1 MIQLQI
7 IGNLAQDA
15 EVKNSNGKD
24 FCVFRLAD
32 SRRWTAADGTKHEDT
47 QWCSCIMS
55 RGYENVVQYLRKGV
69 RVFVSGQP
77 SIDIYSS
84 PKDRCMKARYNLQ
97 VFSVE
102 LVGGQ
107 AEAVPRR
114 LVTHD
119 GQLVNVYKAYYV
131 TQNEINFAEVHE
143 LYGEK
148 GGSYSVDKLGYVWP
162 QGQNSEQAA
171 TVAEEN
177 AIAANT
183 GNAETNPNSDAPF

>member
-1 MIQLQI
+1 MISIQA
-7 IGNLAQDA
+7 IGNLASDA
-15 EVKNSNGKD
+15 EIKNANGKD

-32 SRRWTAADGTKHEDT
+32 SRRWTANDGTKHEET
-47 QWCSCIMS
+47 QWFSCIMS
-55 RGYENVVQYLRKGV
+55 RGFENVVPYLKKGV
-69 RVFVSGQP
+69 RVFIQGQP
-77 SIDIYSS
+77 SIEIYSS
-84 PKDRCMKARYNLQ
+84 PKDRCMKARYNVQ

-114 LVTHD
+114 LVTRD

-131 TQNEINFAEVHE
+131 TNSEVNFTEVHE

-148 GGSYSVDKLGYVWP
+148 GGSYSVDELGYVWP
-162 QGQNSEQAA
+162 QAENSGQKA

-177 AIAANT
+177 AIAADAGT
-183 GNAETNPNSDAPF
+183 TLIDKNSYEIF

>member
-114 LVTHD
+114 LVTSD

-131 TQNEINFAEVHE
+131 TQNEVNFADVHE

-148 GGSYSVDKLGYVWP
+148 GGAYSVDKLGYVWP
-162 QGQNSEQAA
+162 QKENNGQVA

-183 GNAETNPNSDAPF
+183 GTAETNPNSDAPF

>member
-55 RGYENVVQYLRKGV
+55 RGFENVVQYLRKGV

-114 LVTHD
+114 LVTGD

-131 TQNEINFAEVHE
+131 SQNEIDIANVHE

-148 GGSYSVDKLGYVWP
+148 GGAYSVDKLGYVWP
-162 QGQNSEQAA
+162 QKEDAA
-171 TVAEEN
+171 QTAAVSAEN
-177 AIAANT
+177 AIGASIDN
-183 GNAETNPNSDAPF
+183 NENPVNNDKPF